1 MKTRRY
7 LGLAFAAFGFAS
19 LSLPAQAAGK
29 QVQVKGEIVDTFCS
43 VSEIMYAYGT
53 AHYQCSVWCAAGG
66 IPVSIKGDD
75 GEFYVVLK
83 INEDTNTIINNKLL
97 TIQAHHVTADGEL
110 LERNGV
116 KYILVSQV
124 ADDKGVVNLTHDEHG
139 ILPFGN

>member
-1 MKTRRY
+1 
-7 LGLAFAAFGFAS
+7 
-19 LSLPAQAAGK
+19 
-29 QVQVKGEIVDTFCS
+29 
-43 VSEIMYAYGT
+43 MYAYGT

-66 IPVSIKGDD
+66 VPVSIKGDD